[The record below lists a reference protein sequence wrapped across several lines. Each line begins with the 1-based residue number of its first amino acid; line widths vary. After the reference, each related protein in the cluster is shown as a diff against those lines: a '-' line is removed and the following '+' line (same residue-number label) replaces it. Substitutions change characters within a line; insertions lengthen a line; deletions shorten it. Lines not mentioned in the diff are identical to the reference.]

1 MHTLLMTLAVCTA
14 LVAWRLLAVY
24 RGWVVGRLISVWLLF
39 FYALVVTFGTVALA
53 RFAVIDARKN
63 GLMGDFMAGVQV
75 GSTALAP
82 VGVSIG
88 VCFLAFFIIALF
100 PGRKR

>member
-1 MHTLLMTLAVCTA
+1 MPLLLMTLAVCTV
-14 LVAWRLLAVY
+14 LVTVRLLAVH

-39 FYALVVTFGTVALA
+39 FYALLVTFGTVALA
-53 RFAVIDARKN
+53 RFAVIDAREN
-63 GLMGDFMAGVQV
+63 GLTGDFMDGVQA
-75 GSTALAP
+75 GSMALAP
-82 VGVSIG
+82 VGASIG